1 MSNWHINSW
10 KKFVI
15 NQQPDWLDQKG
26 YKDNINIIS
35 SFPPLV
41 FPEECDTL
49 KNLLTKAQNGEMFL
63 LQGGDCAERFS
74 DFTSAK
80 IKNKLKILLQMSA
93 VISYGTKKKIIK
105 VGRMAGQYAKPRTL
119 KYEKN
124 GNGHLPVYMGD
135 AVNDVSLDFNSR
147 KPNPNRL
154 IQSYHYAAATLNH
167 LRAFTHS
174 GLAEINKINTWNLT
188 NIKKTKSI
196 KNYNK
201 IVESIS
207 SSLSTIDSKAFS
219 KMKLTDFFTSHEALL
234 LDYEQALTRQ
244 NTDTEK
250 WYNCSAH
257 LLWIGNRTRNLDSAH
272 VEFLSGVSNP
282 IAVKIGPD
290 ISDQEALDLSLKL
303 NPSNEPGKLLF
314 VIRMGYKKIDS
325 CLPKLIKKIEH
336 HRRKIL
342 WVSDP
347 MHGNTI
353 VTKDGIKT
361 RHFEDIL
368 KELTSFIKIH
378 KQLYTIPGGVHIELT
393 SDDVTECLGGTT
405 KKIEHTN
412 LNEKY
417 ETACDP
423 RLNNDQSLELAFL
436 LNKLL
441 K

>member
-1 MSNWHINSW
+1 MIDWHINSW

-15 NQQPDWLDQKG
+15 NQQPDWLKQKK
-26 YKDNINIIS
+26 YKDNIKIIS

-49 KNLLTKAQNGEMFL
+49 KSLIAKAQKGEMFL
-63 LQGGDCAERFS
+63 LQGGDCAERFN

-105 VGRMAGQYAKPRTL
+105 VGRMAGQYAKPRTS
-119 KYEKN
+119 KYEKI
-124 GNGHLPVYMGD
+124 GNKCLPVYMGD
-135 AVNDVSLDFNSR
+135 AVNDTTLDSNSR
-147 KPNPNRL
+147 KPNPDRL

-174 GLAEINKINTWNLT
+174 GLAEINKINTWNLK
-188 NIKKTKSI
+188 NIKETKSI

-207 SSLSTIDSKAFS
+207 SSLSTLDSKAFA

-234 LDYEQALTRQ
+234 LDYEQALTRK
-244 NTDTEK
+244 NTNSK
-250 WYNCSAH
+250 AWYNCSAH
-257 LLWIGNRTRNLDSAH
+257 LLWIGNRTRNIDSAH

-290 ISDQEALDLSLKL
+290 VSEDEILDLALKL
-303 NPSNEPGKLLF
+303 NPTNEPGKLLF
-314 VIRMGYKKIDS
+314 IIRMGHDKIDLH
-325 CLPKLIKKIEH
+325 LPKMIRKIMR

-353 VTKDGIKT
+353 VTNQGIKT

-378 KQLYTIPGGVHIELT
+378 KELNTIPGGVHIELT
-393 SDDVTECLGGTT
+393 SDNVTECLGGTT
-405 KKIEHTN
+405 KKIEPTN

>member
-1 MSNWHINSW
+1 MSSWNINSW
-10 KKFVI
+10 KKFVV
-15 NQQPDWLDQKG
+15 NQQPNWLNQKE
-26 YKDNINIIS
+26 YKDNIKIIS

-49 KNLLTKAQNGEMFL
+49 KNLLAKAQNGEMFL
-63 LQGGDCAERFS
+63 LQGGDCAERFN

-93 VISYGTKKKIIK
+93 VISYGTMKKIIK
-105 VGRMAGQYAKPRTL
+105 VGRMAGQYATPRTL

-124 GNGHLPVYMGD
+124 GSGHLPVYMGD
-135 AVNDVSLDFNSR
+135 AVNDISLDYNSR
-147 KPNPNRL
+147 KPNPDRL
-154 IQSYHYAAATLNH
+154 IQSYHYSAATLNH

-174 GLAEINKINTWNLT
+174 GLAEINKINTWNLK

-207 SSLSTIDSKAFS
+207 SSLSMIDSRAFS

-244 NTDTEK
+244 SADTGK

-290 ISDQEALDLSLKL
+290 ISGQEALDLSLKL
-303 NPSNEPGKLLF
+303 NPRNEPGKLIY
-314 VIRMGYKKIDS
+314 VVRMGYKKIDL
-325 CLPKLIKKIEH
+325 CFPKLIKKINQH
-336 HRRKIL
+336 KRKIL

-347 MHGNTI
+347 MHGNTVI
-353 VTKDGIKT
+353 TKDGIKT
-361 RHFEDIL
+361 RHFENIL
-368 KELTSFIKIH
+368 QELTSFIKVH
-378 KQLYTIPGGVHIELT
+378 KQFDTVPGGVHIELT

-405 KKIEHTN
+405 KKIKHTN

>member
-1 MSNWHINSW
+1 MNKWNINSW
-10 KKFVI
+10 KSFVI
-15 NQQPDWLDQKG
+15 SQQPNWLDESV
-26 YKDNINIIS
+26 YKETINTIS
-35 SFPPLV
+35 TFPPLV

-49 KNLLTKAQNGEMFL
+49 KKLLSKAQNGEMFL

-93 VISYGTKKKIIK
+93 VIAYGTKKKIIK
-105 VGRMAGQYAKPRTL
+105 IGRIAGQYAKPRTL
-119 KYEKN
+119 KFEKDGDCN
-124 GNGHLPVYMGD
+124 VPVYMGD
-135 AVNDVSLDFNSR
+135 AVNDVYLNIHSR
-147 KPNPNRL
+147 RPDPNRL
-154 IQSYHYAAATLNH
+154 IQAYHYSAATLNH

-174 GLAEINKINTWNLT
+174 GLAEINKINTWNLE
-188 NIKKTKSI
+188 NIKTTKSI

-201 IVESIS
+201 IVKSIS
-207 SSLSTIDSKAFS
+207 SSLSTIDTKAFS

-244 NTDTEK
+244 NIETKE

-257 LLWIGNRTRNLDSAH
+257 LLWIGNRTRNIDSAH
-272 VEFLSGVSNP
+272 VEFLSGVNNP
-282 IAVKIGPD
+282 IAVKIGPN
-290 ISDQEALDLSLKL
+290 ISTTEALNLSFKL
-303 NPSNEPGKLLF
+303 NPNNESGKLIYI
-314 VIRMGYKKIDS
+314 IRMGCEIIDNK
-325 CLPKLIKKIEH
+325 LPKIIEKIEKH
-336 HRRKIL
+336 KRKIL

-353 VTKDGIKT
+353 LTKDGIKP

-378 KQLYTIPGGVHIELT
+378 KQLNTVPGGVHIELT

-405 KKIEHTN
+405 KKIDHIN